1 MTTTA
6 DYNFDVK
13 RTANLP
19 LAEQLHLKRKKDLI
33 EMLVVND
40 KREQDRRNFMEKCS
54 TTYVVEIE
62 DIAYYDC
69 DELVAFMKD
78 NGAKSVRQFSENWQG
93 AVTTTT
99 LFRAECETNTDA
111 SKLSQ
116 LVDEWADENEFY
128 INSNMIA

>member
-33 EMLVVND
+33 EMLVVNIT
-40 KREQDRRNFMEKCS
+40 REKEDAILWRN
-54 TTYVVEIE
+54 TQLHVVEID

-99 LFRAECETNTDA
+99 LFRASVKQEPMLR
-111 SKLSQ
+111 S
-116 LVDEWADENEFY
+116 W
-128 INSNMIA
+128 